1 MYTLL
6 KSAIAVLAA
15 ASTVGSAVVNLDER
29 AVCTP
34 AKRIEGAKAVPFAYN
49 QQSPGASAA
58 AAEKVPFGPDCNI
71 VM

>member
-6 KSAIAVLAA
+6 KTAITVLAA
-15 ASTVGSAVVNLDER
+15 ASTVLSAPGPLEER

-34 AKRIEGAKAVPFAYN
+34 AKRIAGAKAVPFAYN
-49 QQSPGASAA
+49 QHDPGASAA
-58 AAEKVPFGPDCNI
+58 AAKKVPFGPDCSI